1 MCFNM
6 VFLCWKTIG
15 DSVIWVAGDQR
26 EEFQIRVAS
35 EFSLSSCSMIDF
47 IAKGRKIREW
57 FLQLSLPVFSPKI
70 GFSSKRSRITT
81 NGTRISPSQKVPGW
95 FLGNMDSFPGR
106 ATYTQSSYVWKEI
119 PHRICTKKSLF
130 QLRPAVEWSNKWEGG
145 SETPNLRKM
154 GWFLNTR
161 ECLKNDNIHFT
172 VTLLHVHLIRLK
184 MHDGTIKIIHIIHVL
199 FSKSLSLETYG
210 E

>member
-106 ATYTQSSYVWKEI
+106 ATYTQSSHVWKEI

-130 QLRPAVEWSNKWEGG
+130 QLRPAVEWSNKWEGEWNAKLEEDG
-145 SETPNLRKM
+145 MVPKHPGRFEEWQHSLY
-154 GWFLNTR
+154 
-161 ECLKNDNIHFT
+161 CYT
-172 VTLLHVHLIRLK
+172 VTCTSHKVKDAWWYH
-184 MHDGTIKIIHIIHVL
+184 
-199 FSKSLSLETYG
+199 
-210 E
+210 